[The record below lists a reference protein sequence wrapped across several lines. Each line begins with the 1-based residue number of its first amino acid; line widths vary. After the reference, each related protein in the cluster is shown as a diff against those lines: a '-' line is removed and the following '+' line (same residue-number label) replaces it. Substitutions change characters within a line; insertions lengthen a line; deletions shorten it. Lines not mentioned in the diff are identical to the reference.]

1 MSVFTAVNSSF
12 QDTELIPYRQSEQE
26 FVRLFSVLKVA
37 GVACLIVKT
46 FGHIDRCL
54 FDIRVVHVRS
64 LVYDNA
70 LFCIVIFE
78 SGFCD
83 SERVFDIIEP
93 DKELF
98 DGQANLVDRTTAD
111 QNRYE
116 STDFA
121 AAGRDT
127 VVFDGVLF

>member
-1 MSVFTAVNSSF
+1 M
-12 QDTELIPYRQSEQE
+12 
-26 FVRLFSVLKVA
+26 FSVLKVA

>member
-1 MSVFTAVNSSF
+1 MSVFTAVDSSF
-12 QDTELIPYRQSEQE
+12 QDTKLIPYRQPEQK
-26 FVRLFSVLKVA
+26 FVRLFAVLKVA
-37 GVACLIVKT
+37 GVAGLIVKT

-54 FDIRVVHVRS
+54 FDIRVVHVRG

-70 LFCIVIFE
+70 LFCLVIFE
-78 SGFCD
+78 SGSGD
-83 SERVFDIIEP
+83 SAGVFDSVEP

-98 DGQANLVDRTTAD
+98 DGQANFVDRTAAD
-111 QNRYE
+111 QDRDE
-116 STDFA
+116 SADFA